1 MIKKFFT
8 LITIL
13 LFAKWLSQSQ
23 NDIVAKPSAPSKPN
37 KNNVVK
43 NQHTYYQLI
52 EKTKAV
58 KGHFV
63 TSNQPDAFN
72 NHFRMICSMD
82 NGTKLLAG
90 TTCFCSGKMLV
101 N

>member
-1 MIKKFFT
+1 MIKKIFI

-13 LFAKWLSQSQ
+13 LFAKWLSQSE

-43 NQHTYYQLI
+43 NQHTYYHLI

-58 KGHFV
+58 KGHLV
-63 TSNQPDAFN
+63 TSNQPNAIN
-72 NHFRMICSMD
+72 NQLSLICLMENSI
-82 NGTKLLAG
+82 KLLAG
-90 TTCFCSGKMLV
+90 KTCFCSGKMLV